1 MTPQQRHSQAGG
13 SMEPADE
20 IEGVPLNRAL
30 GLLNQP
36 RSNSESIELAF
47 ISVAVLTIVE
57 YSSYL

>member
-1 MTPQQRHSQAGG
+1 
-13 SMEPADE
+13 MEPADE